1 MIVEMGTNT
10 TRKRRLVLSAIALVV
25 IASIAVGF
33 YSLRDVLADRLSFI
47 YFGRGTQLSKQGAD
61 NLEEN
66 LKSDPNSFADR
77 IELLAFYS
85 FKITGDGLTP
95 EELANRREHILW
107 VIAHQP
113 ASTFAADHAAAF
125 DPYGRDPEGL
135 QQGKKL
141 WLQQLQT
148 KPTDTRFVYN
158 AGRFFAWVDDWKQS
172 EELLERAYAMKPEN
186 HDIASFLAGLYWRDA
201 RHSST
206 SEQVTSM
213 AAKSFKVFG
222 RALNDTHD
230 PRERLNDLPDAAQ
243 AAFEAGEYEQA
254 AAYSKE
260 VLSLAEQP
268 EHADNNADAI
278 HYGDIV
284 LGRIALRH
292 GDVTAAS
299 AYLLKAAK
307 IKGNPH
313 LDTFGPN
320 MMLAKELFEKGERK
334 SVLEY
339 FDLCGKFWADDEKKL
354 DQWRS
359 AVTSGSGPNFG
370 PNLQY

>member
-1 MIVEMGTNT
+1 MRARVALLSVAVVAVASVIVG
-10 TRKRRLVLSAIALVV
+10 
-25 IASIAVGF
+25 
-33 YSLRDVLADRLSFI
+33 YSLRDSLTDRLAFI
-47 YFGRGTQLSKQGAD
+47 YFGRGAQLSKQGAD
-61 NLEEN
+61 KLELD

-77 IELLAFYS
+77 IELLTFYS

-113 ASTFAADHAAAF
+113 ASTFAADHSAAF

-135 QQGKKL
+135 QQGKRL
-141 WLQQLQT
+141 WLQQVQT
-148 KPTDTRFVYN
+148 KPTDTRILYN

-172 EELLERAYAMKPEN
+172 EELLERAYAIKPTT

-201 RHSST
+201 KHSST
-206 SEQVTSM
+206 SEQVAGM
-213 AAKSFKVFG
+213 AAKSLEVFEQ
-222 RALNDTHD
+222 ALNDTHD

-243 AAFEAGEYEQA
+243 AAFEAGEYERA

-260 VLSLAEQP
+260 LLSLAEQP
-268 EHADNNADAI
+268 EYADNNSDAI
-278 HYGDIV
+278 HYGNIV
-284 LGRIALRH
+284 LGRIALRQ

-299 AYLLKAAK
+299 AYLLKAVK

-320 MMLAKELFEKGERK
+320 MMLAKELLEKGERK

-339 FDLCGKFWADDEKKL
+339 FDLCGKFWGDDDKKL
-354 DQWRS
+354 VQWRS
-359 AVTSGSGPNFG
+359 AVISGSDPGFAA
-370 PNLQY
+370 NLRY